1 LRRLDFGP
9 EFGRGIATKEP
20 PEIVPGEGYAV
31 LVPDVDSDGN
41 DRAGIRVPM
50 VAAPLGTYS
59 GWNLRARG
67 FGTGAMHEFT
77 GSYIPFPDSAEERA
91 ATGDPRR
98 AVLERYRDAAAY
110 QAAIAEAAA
119 ALVADGLMLEEDVE
133 RCRQAAIGWG
143 RTRHDIN
150 LA

>member
-1 LRRLDFGP
+1 
-9 EFGRGIATKEP
+9 
-20 PEIVPGEGYAV
+20 
-31 LVPDVDSDGN
+31 
-41 DRAGIRVPM
+41 
-50 VAAPLGTYS
+50 LGTYT

-77 GSYIPFPDSAEERA
+77 GSYIPFADSTEERA

-110 QAAIAEAAA
+110 EAAIAEAAA
-119 ALVADGLMLEEDVE
+119 ALVGEGLMLEEDVE
-133 RCRQAAIGWG
+133 RCREAAAGWG
-143 RTRHDIN
+143 GKRHDIT